1 MDFQFS
7 IKNENLEDYIYQLV
21 VIATTKIKH
30 EIDFELGFEHDGKSL
45 LSELK
50 VKRMYESVNGEQ
62 VLIPLSKDNYICSR
76 QITQADINSG
86 EVELKLQRMV
96 GQLILILE
104 NMAKTVLLFWILN
117 TVLPL
122 TEYIISLF
130 QFTILLN
137 RLPGL
142 VKVKVWLLLPRR

>member
-1 MDFQFS
+1 MRVLWISNFS

-96 GQLILILE
+96 GQLIFDIG
-104 NMAKTVLLFWILN
+104 NMAKTVLLFG
-117 TVLPL
+117 
-122 TEYIISLF
+122 Y
-130 QFTILLN
+130 
-137 RLPGL
+137 
-142 VKVKVWLLLPRR
+142 

>member
-1 MDFQFS
+1 M
-7 IKNENLEDYIYQLV
+7 V

-96 GQLILILE
+96 GQLIFDIGKYGE
-104 NMAKTVLLFWILN
+104 NGPVVLD
-117 TVLPL
+117 
-122 TEYIISLF
+122 TEYGSTLDRVYNITF